1 MKNST
6 DSVKINGKRNH
17 NLIYTK
23 VNSGYRVF
31 VTRRYNKKENY
42 YIS

>member
-6 DSVKINGKRNH
+6 DFVKIDGKWNH
-17 NLIYTK
+17 NLIYNK
-23 VNSGYRVF
+23 VNSGYRAF

>member
-6 DSVKINGKRNH
+6 DFVKINGKWNH
-17 NLIYTK
+17 NLNNK
-23 VNSGYRVF
+23 VNSGYRAF